1 MNEIDKLLSFD
12 FVFHLSDFTLEIA
25 LVIILMYKLIMY
37 VVLSVCFG
45 NFSIVGVP
53 KIVGLTL

>member
-12 FVFHLSDFTLEIA
+12 FVFHLSDFTLGIA
-25 LVIILMYKLIMY
+25 LIIILMYKLIMY

-45 NFSIVGVP
+45 NFSIV
-53 KIVGLTL
+53 

>member
-1 MNEIDKLLSFD
+1 MNEINKLLSFD

-45 NFSIVGVP
+45 NFSIVGVL